1 MELRPL
7 TRSVQEQLA
16 ASAAVGDEATQRAAQ
31 LLSASVEPALRI
43 ALQDAISQVAAEVS
57 AEIAPGRI
65 DLALRG
71 GEVDVRIVPPAAP
84 PGPPGPPASPA
95 PPAPPTP
102 VSEEEAPGEASAAR
116 VTFRPPQ
123 ELKSRLEQAAAE
135 QDFSLNSY
143 LVRALRSHL
152 DGASAAQDRRS
163 TSFHSSGRT
172 SGWFL

>member
-1 MELRPL
+1 MDLRPL

-16 ASAAVGDEATQRAAQ
+16 ASAAVGDESTQRAAQ
-31 LLSASVEPALRI
+31 LLSVSLEPALRI
-43 ALQDAISQVAAEVS
+43 MLQDALSQVAADVS
-57 AEIAPGRI
+57 AEIAPGRVE
-65 DLALRG
+65 LALRG
-71 GEVDVRIVPPAAP
+71 GEVDVQVVPPSAPSAAP
-84 PGPPGPPASPA
+84 PPA
-95 PPAPPTP
+95 PPAPPAP
-102 VSEEEAPGEASAAR
+102 SDPEEEGPGDASAAR